1 MVDTVSSSSVITAT
15 NPLPTQILPS
25 PVEMEHV
32 STSPDLAKTVNL
44 REPGQPCLTL
54 GHRGPGPT
62 AKLMIQKVKTRGTAT
77 STTGC

>member
-1 MVDTVSSSSVITAT
+1 
-15 NPLPTQILPS
+15 
-25 PVEMEHV
+25 MEHV
-32 STSPDLAKTVNL
+32 STSPDIAKTVNL

>member
-1 MVDTVSSSSVITAT
+1 MLIPKTDR
-15 NPLPTQILPS
+15 NPNLFLPAQIQPS

-32 STSPDLAKTVNL
+32 STTPDIAKTVNL